1 MEAHQQAATNGHAPF
16 PAERIGS
23 SAELSELRVAYQR
36 QAHVID
42 TLTEAVSRL
51 RTGVTALKADNTDLR
66 GELDRLRGF
75 HRVGGA
81 ASSSELAEVA
91 DIRLGVDVQ
100 APAVARAELVSA
112 LSDRV
117 PALVLEHAQLLA
129 SELVTNSVLHCG
141 ASPADVLVFRVG
153 LSSAVVRLEVEDPGR
168 AGTISPRLPDLTDG
182 GGFGLNLVGSL
193 SESWGVERSAAG
205 TRVWAQLA
213 LRLAWTPMPARA
225 ERTAP
230 ASTEQ

>member
-42 TLTEAVSRL
+42 TLTEAVWRL

-66 GELDRLRGF
+66 GELDRLRAF
-75 HRVGGA
+75 PRVGGA
-81 ASSSELAEVA
+81 ASSCELAEVA

-112 LSDRV
+112 LSNRV

-141 ASPADVLVFRVG
+141 ASPDDVLVFRVQ

-168 AGTISPRLPDLTDG
+168 GGMISPRPPDLIDG
-182 GGFGLNLVGSL
+182 GGFGLNVVDSL
-193 SESWGVERSAAG
+193 SESWGVERFRAG
-205 TRVWAQLA
+205 TRVWAQVA
-213 LRLAWTPMPARA
+213 LGAGVDPGARP
-225 ERTAP
+225 R
-230 ASTEQ
+230 